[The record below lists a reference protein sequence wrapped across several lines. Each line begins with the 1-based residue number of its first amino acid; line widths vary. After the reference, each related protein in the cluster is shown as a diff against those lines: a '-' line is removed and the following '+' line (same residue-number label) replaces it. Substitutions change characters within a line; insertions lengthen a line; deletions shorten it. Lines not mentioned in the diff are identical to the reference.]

1 MVASKL
7 HLPIFVP
14 PPVRRLHEFRAT
26 STFLFWCWGP
36 ELGFSYLHSQL
47 PYLGRHLSSIS
58 FSFLF
63 CLLQEGPRTSPLLG
77 RHCTTEPHSQN
88 SPLLK
93 HFQMSVTEWL
103 LPSHHS
109 YQWICARDGESPSQS
124 QYCMCISWWLTV
136 ALTSKWKILE
146 MSSSWVV
153 EYTLW
158 QRRVVILLWVIV
170 LRMINL

>member
-14 PPVRRLHEFRAT
+14 PPVLRLHEFRAT

-93 HFQMSVTEWL
+93 HFQMSVTVNDFCQVTTPISEFVPGMVNHPRN
-103 LPSHHS
+103 PSTVCVYH
-109 YQWICARDGESPSQS
+109 DG
-124 QYCMCISWWLTV
+124 
-136 ALTSKWKILE
+136 
-146 MSSSWVV
+146 
-153 EYTLW
+153 
-158 QRRVVILLWVIV
+158 
-170 LRMINL
+170 